1 MIKFLKRIPWK
12 DVLVTIL
19 VVALGVGAVVGVGA
33 AITNKQ
39 KTVSPLV
46 FERGALDENGLHVE
60 SKTSIYTKDLI
71 ECQGLEIT
79 PDFEASGTYQVFY
92 YDTNKI
98 FIGATSVMDA
108 HSVAT
113 YKKGADFPYA
123 AYARIVITP
132 EVPVDDDGYVDEDYK
147 VKFYEVTSIA
157 SKYTIK
163 VNKEQKK
170 IGVMDYFAE
179 GKIFQNRIFSLEA
192 DRTVKYEETEGYNI
206 CEIRLEN
213 KNVVG
218 RYMDI
223 TFENAPGNLST
234 VFIDSNGVAI
244 ERFDLNTEDINY
256 KFVVPEGT
264 AAFII
269 IYKTENIPV
278 INVI

>member
-12 DVLVTIL
+12 DVLVTVL
-19 VVALGVGAVVGVGA
+19 VVALGVGAIVGVGA

-60 SKTSIYTKDLI
+60 SKTFIYTKDLI
-71 ECQGLEIT
+71 ECHGLEII

-98 FIGATSVMDA
+98 FLGATSVMDA
-108 HSVAT
+108 HSTAT

-163 VNKEQKK
+163 VNKEQK
-170 IGVMDYFAE
+170 A
-179 GKIFQNRIFSLEA
+179 
-192 DRTVKYEETEGYNI
+192 VKV
-206 CEIRLEN
+206 EN
-213 KNVVG
+213 L
-218 RYMDI
+218 
-223 TFENAPGNLST
+223 FENALKVSGRGPSYDDNMQYKEVELAGYSYCT
-234 VFIDSNGVAI
+234 VFTSNINSLKVLFEEAPGELSYFVYNKTSKCLSSGHFDDKNLTFDIQLPADSYMICIVYEPDNV
-244 ERFDLNTEDINY
+244 
-256 KFVVPEGT
+256 
-264 AAFII
+264 
-269 IYKTENIPV
+269 PV
-278 INVI
+278 IHRAG